1 MNLHSTWLGKFS
13 GKTKNFQP
21 YGQKNCEEI
30 FSCYLITTQQF
41 FFLYCFGIAMI
52 QLIYTNLLIIYK
64 WMEKTIATYGFD
76 TLLRDRFLII

>member
-1 MNLHSTWLGKFS
+1 MVNLHSTWLGKFS

-41 FFLYCFGIAMI
+41 FLSLLFWHCYDTIDLYQFVDNI
-52 QLIYTNLLIIYK
+52 
-64 WMEKTIATYGFD
+64 
-76 TLLRDRFLII
+76 